1 MGVKSYMKAYHSLL
15 TDLQTL
21 SDAEFG
27 IFMRGCLRYSETG
40 EIPVFGDRLLDTLFA
55 TQKRLIDEADAEYEE
70 ICDRNRA
77 NINKRWHS
85 DDTTVYDRIRPYTTD
100 TKTKTKTK
108 TTQETLSNESGK
120 KFTPP
125 TLAEVERYVTEAGLQ
140 MDAGAFF
147 DHFTANGWRVSG
159 KAPMKD
165 WKAAVRSWA
174 RQESR
179 FGKKAEHRPQ
189 TQYTNAELEKLEVD
203 LGGGEFSW

>member
-1 MGVKSYMKAYHSLL
+1 MKLYFSILEDWEDL
-15 TDLQTL
+15 TDEEVGILL
-21 SDAEFG
+21 RACLAYAKDGSVPSFAERHMMIAF
-27 IFMRGCLRYSETG
+27 R
-40 EIPVFGDRLLDTLFA
+40 A
-55 TQKRLIDEADAEYEE
+55 QKRHIDEDRESYAELSEKRRE
-70 ICDRNRA
+70 S
-77 NINKRWHS
+77 INKRWHTK
-85 DDTTVYDRIRPYTTD
+85 DTNEY
-100 TKTKTKTK
+100 KC
-108 TTQETLSNESGK
+108 TQEKEKEKEKENPSKEGVIRR
-120 KFTPP
+120 FTPP
-125 TLAEVERYVTEAGLQ
+125 TLTEVVRYVTEAGLR

>member
-1 MGVKSYMKAYHSLL
+1 MIAFRAQKRHIDEDNEA
-15 TDLQTL
+15 
-21 SDAEFG
+21 
-27 IFMRGCLRYSETG
+27 YSELVG
-40 EIPVFGDRLLDTLFA
+40 KRAAAGSIGGREK
-55 TQKRLIDEADAEYEE
+55 QKKQMLAKQ
-70 ICDRNRA
+70 A
-77 NINKRWHS
+77 NASNCYQEKEKENEKENPS
-85 DDTTVYDRIRPYTTD
+85 KEGVIRR
-100 TKTKTKTK
+100 
-108 TTQETLSNESGK
+108 
-120 KFTPP
+120 FTPP
-125 TLAEVERYVTEAGLQ
+125 TLAEVEQYVTEAGLR

-203 LGGGEFSW
+203 LLKGDFSF